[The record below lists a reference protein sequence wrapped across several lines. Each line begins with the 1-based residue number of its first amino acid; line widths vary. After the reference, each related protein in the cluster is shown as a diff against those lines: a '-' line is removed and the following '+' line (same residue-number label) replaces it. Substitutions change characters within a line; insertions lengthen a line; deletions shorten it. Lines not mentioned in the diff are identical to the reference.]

1 LSHTEHPKLIL
12 ASSSPR
18 RQELIQSLGLPYIIR
33 VSDADETVEQKITPA
48 GLVELLSMR
57 KATTVRD
64 MLKGTAEQ
72 GVIIG
77 SDTVVVFQGEVLGK
91 PVDENDAFRMLKML
105 QGNTHEVYS
114 GVACVDTGSGE
125 EGDAGAGDATR
136 MGDLIQYRILG
147 ESSEGRPEVIVG
159 HSVSKVTFRP
169 MSDDEIRAYIQTRE
183 PMDKAGSYGV
193 QGIGAVFI
201 EKIEGDFYSI
211 MGLPLNLLNQML
223 LRFGI
228 SSLKR
233 V

>member
-1 LSHTEHPKLIL
+1 MSHTELPKLIL

-48 GLVELLSMR
+48 ELVELLSMR

-105 QGNTHEVYS
+105 QGQTHEVYS
-114 GVACVDTGSGE
+114 GVACVDTGSSE
-125 EGDAGAGDATR
+125 EGNAGADDTTHI
-136 MGDLIQYRILG
+136 GDLIRYRIQVK
-147 ESSEGRPEVIVG
+147 SPEGRPAVIVG

-169 MSDDEIRAYIQTRE
+169 MSDEEIRAYIQTRE